1 VDRVFGR
8 SRMGEFCYRCE
19 RFGRGSGGLGLPL
32 AAAVWLEAM
41 LDMIRLTGDVDLAG
55 VEKTR

>member
-1 VDRVFGR
+1 
-8 SRMGEFCYRCE
+8 MGEFCYRCE